1 MNLPL
6 IIGGAVG
13 LAVLLLVMG
22 IRRTVQ
28 PTGSLEERIEGWL
41 QAGGTEASRAKFDIE
56 EALSGTLLGTVEE
69 VVAKRDFAATLK
81 EDLARADLSLTVTEY
96 LLIRGA
102 VIVLAFLI
110 GFLLQRNLL
119 VGLMMGAAGA
129 FLPTLYVRSRQSR
142 RLKAFDSQ
150 LPDVLDH
157 LQGSLRAGYGLLQA
171 VEWVSRQIPNPAGME
186 FDRVLREVQLGRTLL
201 DALDSM
207 VRRIPSDDLALIITA
222 IKIQYEV
229 GGSLAE
235 VLETVAHTI
244 RERVRIHREIRVLTS
259 QQRYSGYVLIALPIG
274 LAAFL
279 MLVNPEY
286 EMRLFEPGPTLCI
299 PIGAV
304 LMMVVGYILMRRIVE
319 IEV

>member
-1 MNLPL
+1 MDFAL
-6 IIGGAVG
+6 IIGGAVALAIILLFMG
-13 LAVLLLVMG
+13 L
-22 IRRTVQ
+22 RRSVE
-28 PTGSLEERIEGWL
+28 PRGSLEERIESWL
-41 QAGGTEASRAKFDIE
+41 QAGSTEQGGSKFDLE
-56 EALSGTLLGTVEE
+56 EALAGTLLGTVEQA
-69 VVAKRDFAATLK
+69 VSKRDFAATVK

-96 LLIRGA
+96 LLIRAAIA
-102 VIVLAFLI
+102 VVAFLI
-110 GFLLQRNLL
+110 GFFLQRSLL
-119 VGLMMGAAGA
+119 VGLVLGIGGG
-129 FLPTLYVRSRQSR
+129 FLPTLYIRSRQSR
-142 RLKAFDSQ
+142 RLRAFDGQ

-171 VEWVSRQIPNPAGME
+171 VEWVSRQIPDPAGME
-186 FDRVLREVQLGRTLL
+186 FDRVVREVQLGRTLL

-222 IKIQYEV
+222 IRIQYEV

-244 RERVRIHREIRVLTS
+244 RERVRIHREIRVLTA
-259 QQRYSGYVLIALPIG
+259 QQRYSGYVLMALPIG

-279 MLVNPEY
+279 MVVNPEY

-299 PIGAV
+299 PIGAAV
-304 LMMVVGYILMRRIVE
+304 MMVIGYIIMRKIIE

>member
-1 MNLPL
+1 MDFAL
-6 IIGGAVG
+6 IIGGAVALAIILLFMG
-13 LAVLLLVMG
+13 L
-22 IRRTVQ
+22 RRSVE
-28 PTGSLEERIEGWL
+28 PRGSLEERIESWL
-41 QAGGTEASRAKFDIE
+41 QAGSTEQGGSKFDLE
-56 EALSGTLLGTVEE
+56 EALAGTLLGTVEQA
-69 VVAKRDFAATLK
+69 VSKRDFAATVK

-96 LLIRGA
+96 LLIRAAIA
-102 VIVLAFLI
+102 VVAFLI
-110 GFLLQRNLL
+110 GFFLQHSLL
-119 VGLMMGAAGA
+119 VGLVLGIGGG
-129 FLPTLYVRSRQSR
+129 FLPTLYIRSRQSR
-142 RLKAFDSQ
+142 RLRAFDGQ

-171 VEWVSRQIPNPAGME
+171 VEWVSRQIPDPAGME
-186 FDRVLREVQLGRTLL
+186 FDRVVREVQLGRTLL

-222 IKIQYEV
+222 IRIQYEV

-244 RERVRIHREIRVLTS
+244 RERVRIHREIRVLTA
-259 QQRYSGYVLIALPIG
+259 QQRYSGYVLMALPIG

-279 MLVNPEY
+279 MVVNPEY

-299 PIGAV
+299 PIGAAV
-304 LMMVVGYILMRRIVE
+304 MMVIGYIIMRKIIE

>member
-13 LAVLLLVMG
+13 LAVILLVMG

-41 QAGGTEASRAKFDIE
+41 QAGGTEADRSKFDIE
-56 EALSGTLLGTVEE
+56 EALAGTLLGTVEE
-69 VVAKRDFAATLK
+69 VVTRRDFAATLK
-81 EDLARADLSLTVTEY
+81 EDLARADLTLTVTEY

-102 VIVLAFLI
+102 VIVVAFLI

-119 VGLMMGAAGA
+119 VALVTGAGGA

-142 RLKAFDSQ
+142 RLKAFDGQ

-171 VEWVSRQIPNPAGME
+171 VEWVSRQIPDPAGME
-186 FDRVLREVQLGRTLL
+186 FERVLREVQLGRTLL

-235 VLETVAHTI
+235 VLETVSHTI
-244 RERVRIHREIRVLTS
+244 RERVRIYREIRVLTS

-279 MLVNPEY
+279 LVVNPEY

-304 LMMVVGYILMRRIVE
+304 IMMVIGYIIMRKIVE

>member
-1 MNLPL
+1 MDFAL
-6 IIGGAVG
+6 IIGGAVALAIILLFMG
-13 LAVLLLVMG
+13 L
-22 IRRTVQ
+22 RRSVE
-28 PTGSLEERIEGWL
+28 PRGSLEERIESWL
-41 QAGGTEASRAKFDIE
+41 QAGSTEQGGSKFDLE
-56 EALSGTLLGTVEE
+56 EALAGTLLGTVEQA
-69 VVAKRDFAATLK
+69 VSKRDFAATVK

-96 LLIRGA
+96 LLIRAAIA
-102 VIVLAFLI
+102 VVAFLI
-110 GFLLQRNLL
+110 GFFLQRSLL
-119 VGLMMGAAGA
+119 VGLVLGIGGG
-129 FLPTLYVRSRQSR
+129 FLPTLYIRSRQSR
-142 RLKAFDSQ
+142 RLRAFDGQ

-171 VEWVSRQIPNPAGME
+171 VEWVSRQIPDPAGME
-186 FDRVLREVQLGRTLL
+186 FDRVVREVQLGRTLL
-201 DALDSM
+201 DALESM

-244 RERVRIHREIRVLTS
+244 RERVRIYREIRVLTA
-259 QQRYSGYVLIALPIG
+259 QQRYSGYVLMVLPIG

-279 MLVNPEY
+279 MVVNPEY

-299 PIGAV
+299 PIGAAV
-304 LMMVVGYILMRRIVE
+304 AMVIGYIIMRKIVE

>member
-13 LAVLLLVMG
+13 LAVILLVVG
-22 IRRTVQ
+22 IRRAVR
-28 PTGSLEERIEGWL
+28 PTGSLDERIEGWL
-41 QAGGTEASRAKFDIE
+41 QAGGTEASRAKFDVE
-56 EALSGTLLGTVEE
+56 EALAGTLLGVVEE
-69 VVAKRDFAATLK
+69 AVAKRDFAATLK
-81 EDLARADLSLTVTEY
+81 EDLARADLTLTVTEY
-96 LLIRGA
+96 LLIRAA
-102 VIVLAFLI
+102 VAIVAFLV
-110 GFLLQRNLL
+110 GFFLQRNLL
-119 VGLMMGAAGA
+119 VGLVTGVGGV
-129 FLPTLYVRSRQSR
+129 FLPTLYIRSRQSR
-142 RLKAFDSQ
+142 RLKAFDGQ

-186 FDRVLREVQLGRTLL
+186 FDRVVREVQLGRTLL

-244 RERVRIHREIRVLTS
+244 RERVRIQREIQVLTA
-259 QQRYSGYVLIALPIG
+259 QQRYSGYVLMLLPIG

-279 MLVNPEY
+279 LVVNPDY

-299 PIGAV
+299 PIGAAV
-304 LMMVVGYILMRRIVE
+304 MMVVGYIIMRRIVE

>member
-13 LAVLLLVMG
+13 LAVILLVMG

-41 QAGGTEASRAKFDIE
+41 QAGGTEADRSKFDIE
-56 EALSGTLLGTVEE
+56 EALAGTLLGTVEE
-69 VVAKRDFAATLK
+69 VVTRRDFAATLK
-81 EDLARADLSLTVTEY
+81 EDLARADLTLTVTEY

-102 VIVLAFLI
+102 VIVVAFLI

-119 VGLMMGAAGA
+119 VALVTGAGGA

-142 RLKAFDSQ
+142 RLKAFDGQ

-171 VEWVSRQIPNPAGME
+171 VEWVSRQIPDPAGME
-186 FDRVLREVQLGRTLL
+186 FERVLREVQLGRTLL

-235 VLETVAHTI
+235 VLETVSHTI
-244 RERVRIHREIRVLTS
+244 RERVRIYREIRVLTS

-279 MLVNPEY
+279 LVVNPEY

-299 PIGAV
+299 PIGAAI
-304 LMMVVGYILMRRIVE
+304 MMVIGYIIMRKIVE